1 MNQPEESIEAQA
13 QNMLRRKDAPRR
25 FMVSMFVMNQLLTDG
40 QSLVGNGSQEDRLLN
55 WNLCVDSIFDLWE
68 SSTILWLQGK
78 FAIASALAITTIE
91 ESGKLAAER
100 MRMAGANKIEISEED
115 RLKLSSEWNLRNK
128 PFLDHHT
135 KTMLAAMSG
144 ALINNR
150 LDRIVGIDFVLDFL
164 ANAENGK
171 VEAFRQSC
179 LYLDRKNEALLRP
192 QEFVSADTSSRY
204 VALAGEIFVELL
216 FDPGQWGRYLSKIE
230 DFEIQAGLI
239 EKSQN

>member
-1 MNQPEESIEAQA
+1 MNQPAESFEDQVK
-13 QNMLRRKDAPRR
+13 NVLKRKDAPRR
-25 FMVSMFVMNQLLTDG
+25 FMVSMFIMNQLLTEG
-40 QSLVGNGSQEDRLLN
+40 RTLVGNGSQEDRLLN

-68 SSTILWLQGK
+68 ASTILWREGK
-78 FAIASALAITTIE
+78 FATASALAITTIE

-100 MRMAGANKIEISEED
+100 MRMVGADKIDTSEED
-115 RLKLSSEWNLRNK
+115 ILKLSSEWNLRKK

-150 LDRIVGIDFVLDFL
+150 LDRIVGIDFVLEFL

-179 LYLDRKNEALLRP
+179 LYLDRKNEELLRP
-192 QEFVSADTSSRY
+192 QEFVSADSSSRY
-204 VALAGEIFVELL
+204 IALAGEIFTELL

-239 EKSQN
+239 EKL